1 MTDPSL
7 ARDRA
12 PDMDDPRM
20 TQRVPVDAELGH
32 KLYEQ
37 LNTVKAVIASFPSWS
52 ASPARADELFAALTN
67 AQRLAAE
74 LVEHTH
80 QYVGL
85 PVPAD
90 VAALLGRPA
99 SSLSSLA
106 PANAAPHT
114 AAAGMPSAA

>member
-20 TQRVPVDAELGH
+20 TQHVPIDREFGR

-37 LNTVKAVIASFPSWS
+37 LIAVNAVIACYP
-52 ASPARADELFAALTN
+52 APHTSPARADQLFAALTN

-80 QYVGL
+80 QSVGL

>member
-1 MTDPSL
+1 MQDPAL

-12 PDMDDPRM
+12 HPIDDARLSRSVDVPSDLRDKLEAVLTTTYQEVGSFAFNWSSPR
-20 TQRVPVDAELGH
+20 RAE
-32 KLYEQ
+32 
-37 LNTVKAVIASFPSWS
+37 SF
-52 ASPARADELFAALTN
+52 FVTLTN

-80 QYVGL
+80 QSVGL